1 MIHALELPDITL
13 KRLLDVVLLQMHLL
27 FHAAEEQVI
36 DEKSVELYL
45 RKKALFKSRSK
56 EIAHWFWERGTTT
69 RHEHLENFAKT
80 YRSGTS
86 KQEQDAEQQAKKDW
100 CHRLLEEVA
109 MLFSKDKDLVCIK
122 PYMEEE
128 DIYTSYY
135 SSHSK
140 DGKLPHWKAHAKEFL
155 LYFYETCL
163 EGDKGFPACF
173 FSEAGAKNFGRQDL
187 LAAFIEKNEKQEIC
201 AICNESQYYLQGE
214 KIHAHLD
221 HYLPKSKYPHFA
233 CHPYNLV
240 PVCYFCN
247 SPIKSEHDPFID
259 KDEVRRTSLH
269 KETFPYHHF
278 GLSQAT
284 YLQVKPGVKADL
296 VEILDIC
303 PRPKLDGSLDS
314 AAIKE
319 AITLQQELY
328 HIPERWRKPGAMLK
342 ISDTLFRRMRHFIG
356 DGQAIITGSDMNVE
370 VYNALK
376 QLLYYLDQED
386 QQKDPFAFAMTWI
399 LVALLEEENPRALV
413 EEVNSWTGQSLKE
426 SHKRHEHAEKLLK
439 IVRESQ
445 KT

>member
-13 KRLLDVVLLQMHLL
+13 KRLLDVVYLQMLL
-27 FHAAEEQVI
+27 LYHAAGRSTI
-36 DEKSVELYL
+36 DEASVADYL
-45 RKKALFKSRSK
+45 RKKLPSSRSK
-56 EIAHWFWERGTTT
+56 EIARWFWRGNSTK
-69 RHEHLENFAKT
+69 RHEYLENFAKT

-86 KQEQDAEQQAKKDW
+86 KQELDAEQRAKKDW
-100 CHRLLEEVA
+100 CRRLGGEVDA
-109 MLFSKDKDLVCIK
+109 LFSKDKKPICIQ
-122 PYMEEE
+122 PYTEE

-135 SSHSK
+135 SSRSK
-140 DGKLPHWKAHAKEFL
+140 DGKPTHWKTHAKEFL

-163 EGDKGFPACF
+163 EGSTGFPACF
-173 FSEAGAKNFGRQDL
+173 FSEPGARDFGRQDL

-221 HYLPKSKYPHFA
+221 HYLPKSEYPHFA

-247 SPIKSEHDPFID
+247 SPIKKEHDPFVD
-259 KDEVRRTSLH
+259 KSGIRRTSLH

-284 YLQVKPGVKADL
+284 YLQVKPGVKAKL
-296 VEILDIC
+296 VEIKEIC
-303 PRPKLDGSLDS
+303 PRPVLDGSLDR
-314 AAIKE
+314 AAIEE

-328 HIPERWRKPGAMLK
+328 QIPGRWQKPGAMLK

-356 DGQAIITGSDMNVE
+356 DGQTIITGSDMAVE

-399 LVALLEEENPRALV
+399 LGALLQEENPRALV
-413 EEVNSWTGQSLKE
+413 EEVNSWTGQSLEE
-426 SHKRHEHAEKLLK
+426 SKKRHEHAEELLK
-439 IVRESQ
+439 IVHESQ